1 MKRGINRWLQVAL
14 AGVVVTAGAGVAGA
28 DQGMP
33 GGMGE
38 HRGPMMMAQS
48 GGPGGHPGHGPGAR
62 AMNPEQAKARMNERI
77 RRMLAGVGASEQQ
90 ITQVQGIWASAM
102 TDLAAIRSDRV
113 AGRQAIADVL
123 SRPTIDRRALEDA
136 RKQQQALADRA
147 SQRFTQALADAAEVL
162 TPDQRAK
169 LSELRRGRR
178 GPGAGFM
185 PGGFMS

>member
-102 TDLAAIRSDRV
+102 TDLAAIRRA
-113 AGRQAIADVL
+113 AGLLVRGAPILAAHHHEHHQ
-123 SRPTIDRRALEDA
+123 PH
-136 RKQQQALADRA
+136 ADRA
-147 SQRFTQALADAAEVL
+147 GQHRQCVQR
-162 TPDQRAK
+162 
-169 LSELRRGRR
+169 
-178 GPGAGFM
+178 
-185 PGGFMS
+185 